1 MMTVMM
7 SKRVVAAV
15 MVALLILAGT
25 SVLASV
31 FL

>member
-15 MVALLILAGT
+15 LVALLILAGT